1 MHQELNN
8 IFGITTIQNK
18 LLIKMIWHLKTAEAD
33 TPREADIGMEHLCS
47 VGKCSI
53 GETCNLI
60 FEVLEPYRITRF
72 QRKIGDVP

>member
-1 MHQELNN
+1 
-8 IFGITTIQNK
+8 
-18 LLIKMIWHLKTAEAD
+18 MIWHLKTVKVD

-60 FEVLEPYRITRF
+60 FEVLEPYEITRF
-72 QRKIGDVP
+72 QRTCSA

>member
-1 MHQELNN
+1 MD
-8 IFGITTIQNK
+8 NK
-18 LLIKMIWHLKTAEAD
+18 DNKMIWHLKTAKAD

-60 FEVLEPYRITRF
+60 FEVLEPYEITRF
-72 QRKIGDVP
+72 QRHLIMRL